1 MSKDDIH
8 DAELAAFVGLDWADQ
23 AHALCLQ
30 EAGSPRLEHQ
40 QLKQTPEALAAWV
53 RELLHRFNGR
63 KVAIALEQ
71 SRGPLIHAL
80 MQYDFLLLYPINPQM
95 LCKYRK
101 AFANSGAKSDPSD
114 AALLLEL
121 VRLHRDKL
129 KAWKADDLQTRTL
142 QLLVEGRRKL
152 VNERTRLSNRLTS
165 LLKGYF
171 PQALDWCG
179 SLTNRQGCDFLRKW
193 PTLEHLQRA
202 RGATIKRFYKDHGSR
217 KQEKIAQRIKEMGQ
231 AEPLTRDPATLRAS
245 RVMAAALVAQMESLI
260 AGLEEFD
267 KQIEELFEQHPDK
280 EIFESFP
287 GAGKALGP
295 RLIAA
300 MGGDRERYESASDI
314 QQLSGIAPVSEQ
326 SGKSR
331 RVRRRLSCPTFLKQT
346 FHEYAQASLR
356 WSKWAKAY
364 YEQQRGK
371 GKKHQAAVRAL
382 AYKWIRIIY
391 RCWKERTAYD
401 EQKYLSAL
409 IKRQS
414 SLALLVK

>member
-1 MSKDDIH
+1 MRNHSIENR
-8 DAELAAFVGLDWADQ
+8 ELAALVGLDWADQ
-23 AHALCLQ
+23 EHALCLQ
-30 EAGSPRLEHQ
+30 EVGSTRLEHQ
-40 QLKQTPEALAAWV
+40 QIKQTPEALAEWV
-53 RELLHRFNGR
+53 TELRRRFNGR
-63 KVAIALEQ
+63 TVAIALEQ

-80 MQYDFLLLYPINPQM
+80 MRYDFLVLYPINPQM

-101 AFANSGAKSDPSD
+101 AFANSGAKSDPGD

-129 KAWKADDLQTRTL
+129 KAWKADDPQTRTL

-179 SLTNRQGCDFLRKW
+179 SLTSRQGCDFLRKW
-193 PTLEHLQRA
+193 PTLEQLQRA
-202 RGATIKRFYKDHGSR
+202 RSATIERFYKDHGSR
-217 KQEKIAQRIKEMGQ
+217 KKEKVEQRIKEMGE
-231 AEPLTRDPATLRAS
+231 AKPLTTDRAVLRAS
-245 RVMAAALVAQMESLI
+245 RVMAEVLVAQMESLI

-267 KQIEELFEQHPDK
+267 QQIEELFEQHPDK

-300 MGGDRERYESASDI
+300 MGGDRERYESARDI
-314 QQLSGIAPVSEQ
+314 QQLSGIAPVTER
-326 SGKSR
+326 SGKSL
-331 RVRRRLSCPTFLKQT
+331 RVRRRLSCPAFLKQT

-409 IKRQS
+409 SKHQS
-414 SLALLVK
+414 SLVSLVK

>member
-1 MSKDDIH
+1 MNNHAIQNL
-8 DAELAAFVGLDWADQ
+8 ELAALVGLDWADQ
-23 AHALCLQ
+23 VHALCLQ
-30 EAGSPRLEHQ
+30 EVGSTRREHRQ
-40 QLKQTPEALAAWV
+40 IKQTPEALAEWV
-53 RELLHRFNGR
+53 TELQCRFNGR

-80 MQYDFLLLYPINPQM
+80 MCYDFLVLYPINPQM

-101 AFANSGAKSDPSD
+101 AFANSGAKSDPGD

-129 KAWKADDLQTRTL
+129 KAWKADDVQTRTL

-179 SLTNRQGCDFLRKW
+179 SLTSRQGCDFLRKW
-193 PTLEHLQRA
+193 PTLEQLQRA
-202 RGATIKRFYKDHGSR
+202 RGATIEKFYKDHGSR
-217 KQEKIAQRIKEMGQ
+217 KPEKVEQRIREMDE
-231 AEPLTRDPATLRAS
+231 AKPLTTDLAILRAS
-245 RVMAAALVAQMESLI
+245 RVMAEVLVAQMESLI

-267 KQIEELFEQHPDK
+267 QQIEELFEQHPDK

-300 MGGDRERYESASDI
+300 MGGDRERYESARDI
-314 QQLSGIAPVSEQ
+314 QQLSGIAPVTER
-326 SGKSR
+326 SGKSL
-331 RVRRRLSCPTFLKQT
+331 RVRRRLSCPAFLKQT

-364 YEQQRGK
+364 YEQQREK

-391 RCWKERTAYD
+391 RCWKERRAYD
-401 EQKYLSAL
+401 EQKYLCAL
-409 IKRQS
+409 SKHQS
-414 SLALLVK
+414 SLASLVK